1 MSDQGALFPYESDDE
16 YLLKHVNAVALMP
29 VPGGRKLSATGRRFF
44 NVMLHRAQ
52 EDGEQEEYTARMH
65 EITGDAGYNSNDLKP
80 IHKLLRELMA
90 TTVEWQSPSNGEIE
104 TWEACVLLSGAG
116 TRKDKRTGAV
126 TVFWRYD
133 SKVRDQL
140 LSPDRYARLSLEAI
154 TQLSSHASMALYEI
168 CARYVDNPAHKTA
181 RRHWRWWRPV
191 LRGVSDVDPKDSKD
205 KAAEKVAKTE
215 YRFFKRDVLNKAIAE
230 INALTN
236 IEVKGPI
243 EYKER
248 DNKTIS
254 DIQFEVR
261 LKGHKYS
268 TEPVQPLKDIGPA
281 DLPVIGRA
289 INAGVKQTEV
299 EGLLRRH
306 GPEPLAAAVGDL
318 EKRLQMPSEK
328 VGKVLKPAGWLKA
341 NVERRIRE
349 AVPAALPAVAAK
361 QLTQEDIKK
370 HRAAWMDEWLRRRKE
385 ELRRHFEDF
394 ELLRQ
399 EELLGEFRQE
409 LATTSHPQFLKRFDS
424 SGWQHRMLRDVFTK
438 FLGTRLIGAEWD
450 KPTPDDILLIAAE
463 LASRRE

>member
-1 MSDQGALFPYESDDE
+1 MSDQGGLFPYDADDE

-29 VPGGRKLSATGRRFF
+29 VRGGRKLSASGRRLF

-52 EDGEQEEYTARMH
+52 EDGEQDEYTARMH
-65 EITGDAGYNSNDLKP
+65 EIIGDARYNSNDQAP
-80 IHKLLRELMA
+80 IRKFLRELMS

-116 TRKDKRTGAV
+116 TRKNKATGAV

-133 SKVRDQL
+133 SKVREQL

-191 LRGVSDVDPKDSKD
+191 LRGVSEDDT
-205 KAAEKVAKTE
+205 KAE
-215 YRFFKRDVLNKAIAE
+215 YRFFKRDVINKAIAE

-261 LKGHKYS
+261 LKGQKHS
-268 TEPVQPLKDIGPA
+268 GEQAQPLKDVGPG
-281 DLPVIGRA
+281 DLPLIGRA
-289 INAGVKQTEV
+289 INAGLNQAEV
-299 EGLLRRH
+299 EGLLRKH
-306 GPEPLAAAVGDL
+306 GSEPLIAAVGDL
-318 EKRLQMPSEK
+318 ERRLQMPTEK
-328 VGKVLKPAGWLKA
+328 VAKVLKPASWLKA
-341 NVERRIRE
+341 NVERRAKE
-349 AVPAALPAVAAK
+349 ALPAETPVVAVK
-361 QLTQEDIKK
+361 PLTQEDIKK

-385 ELRRHFEDF
+385 ELRKDFEDF
-394 ELLRQ
+394 DSSRQ
-399 EELLGEFRQE
+399 QEFLEEFRQE

-438 FLGTRLIGAEWD
+438 FLGVRITGPEWD
-450 KPTPDDILLIAAE
+450 KPSPEDILAIAAE
-463 LASRRE
+463 QASRRE

>member
-1 MSDQGALFPYESDDE
+1 MSDQRGLLPCDADDE

-29 VPGGRKLSATGRRFF
+29 VRGGRKLSASGRRLF

-52 EDGEQEEYTARMH
+52 EDGEQDEYTARMH
-65 EITGDAGYNSNDLKP
+65 EIIGDARYNSNDQAP
-80 IHKLLRELMA
+80 IRKFLRELMS

-116 TRKDKRTGAV
+116 TRKNKTTGAV

-133 SKVRDQL
+133 SKVREQL

-191 LRGVSDVDPKDSKD
+191 LRGVAEDDA
-205 KAAEKVAKTE
+205 KAE
-215 YRFFKRDVLNKAIAE
+215 YRFFKRDVINKAIAE

-261 LKGHKYS
+261 LKSQKHAGEQA
-268 TEPVQPLKDIGPA
+268 TPLKDVGPA
-281 DLPVIGRA
+281 DLPLIGRA
-289 INAGVKQTEV
+289 INAGVDQSEI
-299 EGLLRRH
+299 EGLLRKH
-306 GPEPLAAAVGDL
+306 GSAPLTAAVGDL
-318 EKRLQMPSEK
+318 EKRLQMPTEK
-328 VGKVLKPAGWLKA
+328 VAKVLKPAGWLKA
-341 NVERRIRE
+341 NVERRARE
-349 AVPAALPAVAAK
+349 DASAEAPAAAVK
-361 QLTQEDIKK
+361 PLTQEDIKK

-385 ELRRHFEDF
+385 ELRRDF
-394 ELLRQ
+394 EEFEASRQ
-399 EELLGEFRQE
+399 QEFLEEFRQE

-438 FLGTRLIGAEWD
+438 FLGVRIVGPEWD
-450 KPTPDDILLIAAE
+450 KPSSEDILAIAAE
-463 LASRRE
+463 QASRRE

>member
-1 MSDQGALFPYESDDE
+1 MADQGALFPHDFDDE

-29 VPGGRKLSATGRRFF
+29 VRDGRKLSASGRRLF

-65 EITGDAGYNSNDLKP
+65 EIIGDARYNSNDQKP
-80 IHKLLRELMA
+80 IRKFLRELMS
-90 TTVEWQSPSNGEIE
+90 TTVEWQSPTNGEIE

-133 SKVRDQL
+133 SKVREQL
-140 LSPDRYARLSLEAI
+140 LSPDRYARLSLEAM

-191 LRGVSDVDPKDSKD
+191 LRGVSDDDT
-205 KAAEKVAKTE
+205 KAE
-215 YRFFKRDVLNKAIAE
+215 YRFFKRDVINKAIAE

-261 LKGHKYS
+261 LKGHKS
-268 TEPVQPLKDIGPA
+268 VSEQPLKDVSPV

-289 INAGVKQTEV
+289 INAGVKQSDI
-299 EGLLRRH
+299 EGLLRKH
-306 GPEPLAAAVGDL
+306 GSEPLAAAVEDL

-328 VGKVLKPAGWLKA
+328 IGKVLKPAGWLKA
-341 NVERRIRE
+341 NVERRVRE
-349 AVPAALPAVAAK
+349 AVPAELPAVAAK
-361 QLTQEDIKK
+361 QLPQEDIKK

-385 ELRRHFEDF
+385 ELRKHFEDF

-409 LATTSHPQFLKRFDS
+409 LANASHPQFLKRFDS

-450 KPTPDDILLIAAE
+450 KPTPEDILFIAAE

>member
-1 MSDQGALFPYESDDE
+1 MSDQGALFPYETDDE

-29 VPGGRKLSATGRRFF
+29 VPGGRKLSASGRRLF

-52 EDGEQEEYTARMH
+52 EDGVQEEYSARMH
-65 EITGDAGYNSNDLKP
+65 EIIGDARYNSNDQAP
-80 IHKLLRELMA
+80 IRKFLRELMS
-90 TTVEWQSPSNGEIE
+90 TTVEWQSPSSGEIE

-133 SKVRDQL
+133 SKVREQL

-191 LRGVSDVDPKDSKD
+191 LRGVSEDDT
-205 KAAEKVAKTE
+205 KAE
-215 YRFFKRDVLNKAIAE
+215 YRFFKRDVINKAIAE

-236 IEVKGPI
+236 IEIRGPI

-248 DNKTIS
+248 DNKTIA

-261 LKGHKYS
+261 LKETQYS
-268 TEPVQPLKDIGPA
+268 NQARPLKDVDPA

-289 INAGVKQTEV
+289 ILAGVKQAEV
-299 EGLLRRH
+299 EGLLRQH
-306 GPEPLAAAVGDL
+306 GPEPLAAGVADL
-318 EKRLQMPSEK
+318 EKRLRMPTEK
-328 VGKVLKPAGWLKA
+328 VGKVIKPAGWLKA
-341 NVERRIRE
+341 NVERRVRE
-349 AVPAALPAVAAK
+349 TAPAELPAVAAK

-385 ELRRHFEDF
+385 ELRRDFEDF
-394 ELLRQ
+394 ELSRQ
-399 EELLGEFRQE
+399 GELLGEFRQE
-409 LATTSHPQFLKRFDS
+409 LETTSHPQFLKRFDS
-424 SGWQHRMLRDVFTK
+424 SGWQHRMLRDVFTR
-438 FLGTRLIGAEWD
+438 FLGTRLLGAEWD
-450 KPTPDDILLIAAE
+450 KPTPDDILSIAAE